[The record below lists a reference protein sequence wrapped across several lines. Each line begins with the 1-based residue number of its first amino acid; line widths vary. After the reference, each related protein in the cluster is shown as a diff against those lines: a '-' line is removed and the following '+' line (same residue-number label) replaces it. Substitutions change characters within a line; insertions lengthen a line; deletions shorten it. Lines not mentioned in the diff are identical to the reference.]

1 MANTPPDELIG
12 RTFDR
17 KYRVN
22 ELIGSGGMGSVYRA
36 THLEM
41 SREVA
46 LKVLD
51 HGIAESDRQVQRFHF
66 EARSSSRLQ
75 HPNTIRVYD
84 FGRADDGRLYLAME
98 LLKGETLADLMRREK
113 RVPLVRTCHIIKQV
127 CKSLAEAHQMGLV
140 HRDLK
145 PDNIFITEI
154 FGERDFVK
162 VLDFGIA
169 KSTEGP
175 EQESLTQTGFICGTP
190 RYLSPEQAMGKTVD
204 PRSDLYGLGVL
215 LYEMLSG
222 QPVYSA
228 ATPIGIVMKHI
239 KEPPPV
245 LDIGA
250 THGARGASRLVASML
265 AKTPDQRPSRASLVA
280 EYLVAIAEDRIIELP
295 GAPPEAP
302 SAPSSDD
309 DDGATQMLAA
319 PARPASAA
327 TSRSVSPP
335 AMEAEGNKTVAF
347 HGGNDDDELEATL
360 NRSAGAASAMGRL
373 SAPPVLTP
381 IARSAPTATP
391 FAEPAPSPF
400 GAPSAAVAGASA
412 AAKGLKVAPSG
423 AATKLGLPVSTPTP
437 PAEAP
442 VVRLSGSG
450 SRSTPGHVDFAKN
463 MGLHKVN
470 AKPVQA
476 LSMSKAPRKL
486 PTEEVRV
493 HPPSRRGL
501 WIGLG
506 VGAVVFGLTL
516 ALILWLTRSSGV

>member
-1 MANTPPDELIG
+1 MATTPQGELIG
-12 RTFDR
+12 RIFDR

-51 HGIAESDRQVQRFHF
+51 HGIADSDRQVQRFHQ

-84 FGRADDGRLYLAME
+84 FGRAEDGRLYLAME

-113 RVPLVRTCHIIKQV
+113 RIPLPRTCHIIKQV

-204 PRSDLYGLGVL
+204 PRSDLYALGVL

-245 LDIGA
+245 LAIGA
-250 THGARGASRLVASML
+250 SNGAVSASRLVASML
-265 AKTPDQRPSRASLVA
+265 AKSPEHRPSRASLVA
-280 EYLVAIAEDRIIELP
+280 EYLVAIGDDRLIDLPGTPSAAPPPPVAEDD
-295 GAPPEAP
+295 G
-302 SAPSSDD
+302 
-309 DDGATQMLAA
+309 GATLMLAA
-319 PARPASAA
+319 PSRPPSAA
-327 TSRSVSPP
+327 TSRPNAAP
-335 AMEAEGNKTVAF
+335 AGGPEANKTAVF
-347 HGGNDDDELEATL
+347 EGGGDDDELEPTL
-360 NRSAGAASAMGRL
+360 NRSASAASALGRL

-381 IARSAPTATP
+381 IARSSLSAAP
-391 FAEPAPSPF
+391 FADPAPAPF
-400 GAPSAAVAGASA
+400 GAPPSVVASA
-412 AAKGLKVAPSG
+412 PTSAPSPA
-423 AATKLGLPVSTPTP
+423 AATKPVPPVLTPSSPT
-437 PAEAP
+437 AAP
-442 VVRLSGSG
+442 VVRASGTSSRPSPGDADSG
-450 SRSTPGHVDFAKN
+450 KHPG
-463 MGLHKVN
+463 LQKVT
-470 AKPVQA
+470 AKPAQA
-476 LSMSKAPRKL
+476 LSMSKAPRKQ
-486 PTEEVRV
+486 PTEEV
-493 HPPSRRGL
+493 PIQSKSRRGL

-516 ALILWLTRSSGV
+516 ALILWFTGAPGT

>member
-1 MANTPPDELIG
+1 MATTPQGELIG
-12 RTFDR
+12 RIFDR

-51 HGIAESDRQVQRFHF
+51 HGIADSDRQVQRFHQ

-84 FGRADDGRLYLAME
+84 FGRAEDGRLYLAME

-113 RVPLVRTCHIIKQV
+113 RIPLPRTCHIIKQV

-204 PRSDLYGLGVL
+204 PRSDLYALGVL

-239 KEPPPV
+239 KEPPPI
-245 LDIGA
+245 LAIGSSN
-250 THGARGASRLVASML
+250 GAVGASRLIASML
-265 AKTPDQRPSRASLVA
+265 AKSPDQRPSRASLVA
-280 EYLVAIAEDRIIELP
+280 EYLVAIADDRLIDLP
-295 GAPPEAP
+295 GAPSAAP
-302 SAPSSDD
+302 PVVEDEG
-309 DDGATQMLAA
+309 GATLMLAA
-319 PARPASAA
+319 PSRPASAA
-327 TSRSVSPP
+327 TSRPSAPP
-335 AMEAEGNKTVAF
+335 AAAPEGNKTAVF
-347 HGGNDDDELEATL
+347 EGGGIDDELEPTL
-360 NRSAGAASAMGRL
+360 NRSASAASALGRL

-381 IARSAPTATP
+381 IARSAPSAAP

-400 GAPSAAVAGASA
+400 GAPAPVAAPAPNPAPSA
-412 AAKGLKVAPSG
+412 AA
-423 AATKLGLPVSTPTP
+423 TKPVPPVSTSSS
-437 PAEAP
+437 PAAVP
-442 VVRLSGSG
+442 VVRASGAG
-450 SRSTPGHVDFAKN
+450 SRPAQSESDPGKHT
-463 MGLHKVN
+463 GLQKVTS
-470 AKPVQA
+470 KPVQA
-476 LSMSKAPRKL
+476 LSMAKAPRKQ

-493 HPPSRRGL
+493 QPPSRRGL

-516 ALILWLTRSSGV
+516 ALILWFTGASGS